1 MARFGG
7 DDDFGVWADFGEA
20 GGGGERAGGL
30 DGGEADGGRGGGGEV
45 DGDWVGGG
53 DAADL
58 GDEVE
63 LEEVGVELDDF
74 PVGGGEGLDVE
85 GVRGLGVEVEVEGD
99 LR

>member
-1 MARFGG
+1 M
-7 DDDFGVWADFGEA
+7 
-20 GGGGERAGGL
+20 
-30 DGGEADGGRGGGGEV
+30 
-45 DGDWVGGG
+45 GGG

-85 GVRGLGVEVEVEGD
+85 GVGGLGVEVEVEGD